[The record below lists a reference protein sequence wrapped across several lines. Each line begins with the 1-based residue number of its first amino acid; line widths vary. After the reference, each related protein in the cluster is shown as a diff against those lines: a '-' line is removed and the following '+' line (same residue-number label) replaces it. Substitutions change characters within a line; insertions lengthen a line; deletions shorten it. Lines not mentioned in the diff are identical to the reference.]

1 MDAGIKSRQKSSLPG
16 LLLSRVELTSVEE
29 QSGFA
34 TEWLPTA
41 HRLLRVKLCDKL
53 KCYYFS
59 LICVYGASIGCCK
72 I

>member
-59 LICVYGASIGCCK
+59 LICVYGASSK
-72 I
+72 LL